1 MTAVTKRKRLLL
13 AASASLATLAILGGI
28 ALADD
33 GGVMQRLMGHDAYV
47 AMVNQMRVVLGNE
60 RADAMI
66 ASCEAAMAAS
76 GTSMDKAAME
86 QMMSGTGTMMGGR

>member
-1 MTAVTKRKRLLL
+1 MKMTNRKRLLI
-13 AASASLATLAILGGI
+13 AASASLTTVAILGGV
-28 ALADD
+28 AVADD
-33 GGVMQRLMGHDAYV
+33 GGVVQRLMGHDAYV
-47 AMVNQMRVVLGNE
+47 AMVNQMRAVLGDQ